1 MNLLEVT
8 SAQSGE
14 KLVVTVAG
22 ELDVSTAP
30 VLQRELDRV
39 ADQSPHLIRLD
50 LSALRFMDSTGL
62 QLVLSTAS
70 RASEEGRQLELV
82 RGSESVQ
89 RVFQVAGL
97 EERLTFIDP
106 DGDPAG
112 GAAGE

>member
-1 MNLLEVT
+1 VNLLEVS
-8 SAQSGE
+8 SAQRGE

-30 VLQRELDRV
+30 LLQRELDRV
-39 ADQSPHLIRLD
+39 TEQSPPAIQLD
-50 LSALRFMDSTGL
+50 FSALRFMDSTGL

-70 RASEEGRQLELV
+70 RATEEGRHLELV

-97 EERLTFIDP
+97 EERLTFVDP
-106 DGDPAG
+106 DGGTSGDS
-112 GAAGE
+112 GEG

>member
-1 MNLLEVT
+1 VNLLEVS
-8 SAQSGE
+8 SALEGD

-30 VLQRELDRV
+30 ILRRELER
-39 ADQSPHLIRLD
+39 ATQRFPNALRLD

-62 QLVLSTAS
+62 QLVLTTDS
-70 RASEEGRQLELV
+70 RAREEGRELELV
-82 RGSESVQ
+82 RGSDTVQ

-106 DGDPAG
+106 EDGSSG
-112 GAAGE
+112 RSG